1 MFYSNEDQELFN
13 KIMKQICKNAKK
25 NFEENNKMKIL
36 SKKHPQTDTIKMI
49 VLCALLML
57 FVSFKTTKNDDPIYL
72 DPSKSVEARVA
83 DLMSRMTLE
92 DKVYQMNQFV
102 GLEHMKK
109 GNPDD
114 DKENNDAQGFYKTLS
129 VNDVSKMCEEG
140 KIGSFL
146 HVLTAKEANYL
157 QELALKAPLKIPVLI
172 GIDAIHGNAL
182 VSGTTVYPSPIGLA
196 STWNDDFLYTIG
208 KQTAKEMRATGSHWT
223 FTPNIDVLRD
233 PRWGRVGE
241 TLGEDPFMVGNMG
254 ASMIRGFQQDD
265 FTGTEKV
272 IACAKHM
279 IGGGESINGLN
290 AAPADI
296 SVRTLREVHLPPYKK
311 AIDAG
316 VYSIMAAHNEI
327 NGVPSHMSKWLMT
340 DVLRNEWN
348 FQGFYVS
355 DWLDIERINTL
366 HHTAKDMKE
375 ASFLSVDAGM
385 DMHMHGPK
393 FTDAIIASVKEGK
406 LSINRVND
414 ACRKILTAKFKLGLF
429 ENRFVDLEKKKE
441 LLFTEEHKATALE
454 SARKGIVLLK
464 NNGILPLQ
472 KTTSK
477 KKIFVTGPNA
487 NNQSIL
493 GDWHAVQPDENVTT
507 IYEGIKTLGE
517 TKGYAVNFFNSGE
530 NIRNIKSSK
539 IKEASEKAKNADYAI
554 VVVGDN
560 SMRYKWKDK
569 TAGENMARASLNL
582 FGKQLDLV
590 KAIKE
595 TGTPV
600 IIVLVNGKPI
610 SEPWLEENI
619 PAILE
624 SWEPGNLGGQAVAEI
639 LFGDI
644 NPSGKLPLTVARSVG
659 QLRMVYNHKPSAY
672 FHKYADEKNT
682 PLYPFGYGLSYT
694 KFKYSN
700 PKLLNT
706 SFDDDSNIKV
716 EVAVTNI
723 GEMDGDEVVQLYIRD
738 NVSSATRPVKELK
751 GYKRINLK
759 VGETKNVV
767 FEITP
772 ESLAFYDIDMNYV
785 VEPGTFKIMTGSSS
799 HFKSLKTVELTIENK
814 INLYN

>member
-1 MFYSNEDQELFN
+1 MFKRAIRNGVLLCLVLSVCGSNAQN
-13 KIMKQICKNAKK
+13 VAKN
-25 NFEENNKMKIL
+25 NSNLNSL
-36 SKKHPQTDTIKMI
+36 
-49 VLCALLML
+49 
-57 FVSFKTTKNDDPIYL
+57 YL
-72 DPSKSVEARVA
+72 DPSHPIEERVE
-83 DLMSRMTLE
+83 DLMKRMTLE

-102 GLEHMKK
+102 GLDHMKS

-129 VNDVSKMCEEG
+129 VNDVTKMCEEG

-146 HVLTAKEANYL
+146 HVLTAEEANYL
-157 QELALKAPLKIPVLI
+157 QELALKSPLKIPVLI

-196 STWNDDFLYTIG
+196 STWNDELLYSVG

-223 FTPNIDVLRD
+223 FTPNIDILRD

-254 ASMIRGFQQDD
+254 AAMVRGFQQGD
-265 FTGTEKV
+265 FTGTQKV
-272 IACAKHM
+272 IACAKHL
-279 IGGGESINGLN
+279 IGGGESVNGLN

-316 VYSIMAAHNEI
+316 LYSIMAAHNEI

-340 DVLRNEWN
+340 DILRDEWN
-348 FQGFYVS
+348 FEGFYVS
-355 DWLDIERINTL
+355 DWLDIERIDKL
-366 HHTAKDMKE
+366 HHVAKDMKE
-375 ASFLSVDAGM
+375 ASYLSVNAGM

-406 LSINRVND
+406 LSINRINE

-429 ENRFVDLEKKKE
+429 ENRFVNLDKKGA
-441 LLFTEEHKATALE
+441 LLFTDEHKSTALE
-454 SARKGIVLLK
+454 SARKGIILLK
-464 NNGILPLQ
+464 NNGLLPLPE
-472 KTTSK
+472 TISK

-493 GDWHAVQPDENVTT
+493 GDWHAAQPDENVTT

-517 TKGYAVNFFNSGE
+517 TKGYVVDFFNSGE
-530 NIRNIKSSK
+530 NIRNIQSSK
-539 IKEASEKAKNADYAI
+539 IKEAAKKAKNANYAI

-569 TAGENMARASLNL
+569 TAGENMGRSNLDL

-590 KAIKE
+590 KAIKK

-610 SEPWLEENI
+610 SEPWLQKNV

-624 SWEPGNLGGQAVAEI
+624 AWEPGNLGGQAVAEV
-639 LFGDI
+639 LFGEV

-659 QLRMVYNHKPSAY
+659 QLRMIYNHKPSAY

-682 PLYPFGYGLSYT
+682 PLYPFGFGLSYT
-694 KFKYSN
+694 EYSYGA
-700 PKLLNT
+700 PTLSETTLNKNST
-706 SFDDDSNIKV
+706 V
-716 EVAVTNI
+716 TVAVQITNTGDVD
-723 GEMDGDEVVQLYIRD
+723 GEEIAQLYIRD
-738 NVSSATRPVKELK
+738 NVSSVTRAVKELK
-751 GYKRINLK
+751 GYKRVALK
-759 VGETKNVV
+759 AGETKTVS
-767 FEITP
+767 FSIDA
-772 ESLAFYDIDMNYV
+772 ESLAFYDINMDYC
-785 VEPGTFKIMTGSSS
+785 VEPGTFSIMTGSSS
-799 HFKSLKTVELTIENK
+799 NTKDLTTTTLTVTNRIKL
-814 INLYN
+814 

>member
-1 MFYSNEDQELFN
+1 
-13 KIMKQICKNAKK
+13 
-25 NFEENNKMKIL
+25 MKII
-36 SKKHPQTDTIKMI
+36 SKKHPQTNTIKMI
-49 VLCALLML
+49 VLGAVLML
-57 FVSFKTTKNDDPIYL
+57 FVSFKTAKDDDPIYL
-72 DPSKSVEARVA
+72 DPSKSIEVRVA

-109 GNPDD
+109 GNPED

-129 VNDVSKMCEEG
+129 INDVTKMCEEG

-157 QELALKAPLKIPVLI
+157 QELALKSPLKIPVLI

-196 STWNDDFLYTIG
+196 STWNDDFLYSIG

-241 TLGEDPFMVGNMG
+241 TFGEDPFMVGNMG
-254 ASMIRGFQQDD
+254 AAMIRGFQQDD
-265 FTGTEKV
+265 FTGTQKV

-296 SVRTLREVHLPPYKK
+296 SVRTLKEVHLPPYKK
-311 AIDAG
+311 AINAG

-340 DVLRNEWN
+340 DLLRNQWN
-348 FQGFYVS
+348 FKGFYVS
-355 DWLDIERINTL
+355 DWLDIERIYTL

-375 ASFLSVDAGM
+375 ASFLSVNAGM

-414 ACRKILTAKFKLGLF
+414 ACGKILTAKFRLGLF

-472 KTTSK
+472 KTASK

-517 TKGYAVNFFNSGE
+517 AKGYAVNFFNSGE
-530 NIRNIKSSK
+530 NIRNIQVAK
-539 IKEASEKAKNADYAI
+539 IKEAAKKARNADYAI

-560 SMRYKWKDK
+560 SMRYKWKNK
-569 TAGENMARASLNL
+569 TAGENMARAGLNL

-590 KAIKE
+590 KAIRE

-610 SEPWLEENI
+610 SEPWLQDNI
-619 PAILE
+619 PAIVE
-624 SWEPGNLGGQAVAEI
+624 AWEPGNLGGQAVAEV
-639 LFGDI
+639 LFGEV
-644 NPSGKLPLTVARSVG
+644 NPSGKLPLTIARSVG
-659 QLRMVYNHKPSAY
+659 QLRMIYNHKPSAY
-672 FHKYADEKNT
+672 FHKYADESKT
-682 PLYPFGYGLSYT
+682 PLYPFGFGLSYT
-694 KFKYSN
+694 NYTYGKPTLSN
-700 PKLLNT
+700 GSLSGNEKIT
-706 SFDDDSNIKV
+706 VSV
-716 EVAVTNI
+716 EVSNT
-723 GEMDGDEVVQLYIRD
+723 GEFDGEEIVQLYIRD

-751 GYKRINLK
+751 EYQRVVLNT
-759 VGETKNVV
+759 GETKTVE
-767 FEITP
+767 FTLDAG
-772 ESLAFYDIDMNYV
+772 SLAFYDINMEYC
-785 VEPGTFKIMTGSSS
+785 VEPGEFTIMTGSSS
-799 HFKSLKTVELTIENK
+799 ARKDLKITTLTVNDKIEL
-814 INLYN
+814 

>member
-1 MFYSNEDQELFN
+1 MTN
-13 KIMKQICKNAKK
+13 KIIQILTVITCFLFLFSACNKIKN
-25 NFEENNKMKIL
+25 NN
-36 SKKHPQTDTIKMI
+36 I
-49 VLCALLML
+49 V
-57 FVSFKTTKNDDPIYL
+57 YL
-72 DPSKSVEARVA
+72 DPAATTENRVN
-83 DLMSRMTLE
+83 DLMQRMTLE

-102 GLEHMKK
+102 GLDHMRK
-109 GNPDD
+109 GNPND
-114 DKENNDAQGFYKTLS
+114 DKANNDAQGFYKDLS
-129 VNDVSKMCEEG
+129 INDVTNLTIEG

-146 HVLTAKEANYL
+146 HVLSAKEANYL
-157 QELALKAPLKIPVLI
+157 QELALKSPLKIPVLI

-196 STWNDDFLYTIG
+196 STWDDTFLYSIG

-223 FTPNIDVLRD
+223 FTPNIDILRD

-254 ASMIRGFQQDD
+254 AAMINGFQQDD
-265 FTGTEKV
+265 FTGTQKV
-272 IACAKHM
+272 IACVKHL

-296 SVRTLREVHLPPYKK
+296 SLRTLREVHLPPYKK

-316 VYSIMAAHNEI
+316 VYSIMAAHNEL
-327 NGVPSHMSKWLMT
+327 NGVPCHMNKWLMT
-340 DVLRNEWN
+340 DVLRNEFGFN
-348 FQGFYVS
+348 GFYVS

-375 ASFLSVDAGM
+375 ASYLSVDAGM

-393 FTDAIIASVKEGK
+393 FTDAIIASVKEGS
-406 LSINRVND
+406 LSISRVND

-429 ENRFVDLEKKKE
+429 ENRFVDLEKKEE

-477 KKIFVTGPNA
+477 KNIFITGPNA

-507 IYEGIKTLGE
+507 IYEGIKALGE
-517 TKGYAVNFFNSGE
+517 TKGYSVNYFNSGE
-530 NIRNIKSSK
+530 NIRKIQDSK
-539 IKEASEKAKNADYAI
+539 IKEAAKRAKNADFAI

-569 TAGENMARASLNL
+569 TAGENMARASLDL

-590 KAIKE
+590 QAIEK

-610 SEPWLEENI
+610 SEPWLQKNI
-619 PAILE
+619 PAIIE
-624 SWEPGNLGGQAVAEI
+624 SWEPGNLGGQAVAEV
-639 LFGDI
+639 LFGDV

-659 QLRMVYNHKPSAY
+659 QLRMIYNHKPSAY
-672 FHKYADEKNT
+672 FHKYADEKKT
-682 PLYPFGYGLSYT
+682 PLYPFGFGLSYT
-694 KFKYSN
+694 NYTYGKPTLS
-700 PKLLNT
+700 NT
-706 SFDDDSNIKV
+706 SLNKENTITVTV
-716 EVAVTNI
+716 EITNSGMVD
-723 GEMDGDEVVQLYIRD
+723 GEEIAQLYIRD
-738 NVSSATRPVKELK
+738 NVSSVTRPVKELK
-751 GYKRINLK
+751 GYQRVALK
-759 VGETKNVV
+759 AGETKKVN
-767 FEITP
+767 FSLNA
-772 ESLAFYDIDMNYV
+772 ESLAFYDINMNYC
-785 VEPGTFKIMTGSSS
+785 VEPGIFTIMTGSSS
-799 HFKSLKTVELTIENK
+799 NSQDLKKTILTIDNRIE
-814 INLYN
+814 L

>member
-1 MFYSNEDQELFN
+1 MR
-13 KIMKQICKNAKK
+13 
-25 NFEENNKMKIL
+25 IL
-36 SKKHPQTDTIKMI
+36 REKHPQTNTVKII
-49 VLCALLML
+49 VLSALLML
-57 FVSFKTTKNDDPIYL
+57 LVSFKTTKDDDLIYL
-72 DPSKSVEARVA
+72 DPSKSVVARVA

-102 GLEHMKK
+102 GLEHMKR
-109 GNPDD
+109 GNPND

-129 VNDVSKMCEEG
+129 INGVSKMCEEG

-157 QELALKAPLKIPVLI
+157 QELALKSPLKIPILI

-196 STWNDDFLYTIG
+196 STWDDDFLYSVG

-241 TLGEDPFMVGNMG
+241 TFGEDPFMVGNMG
-254 ASMIRGFQQDD
+254 AAMIKGFQQGD
-265 FTGTEKV
+265 FTGTQKV
-272 IACAKHM
+272 IACAKHLL
-279 IGGGESINGLN
+279 GGGESINGLN

-296 SVRTLREVHLPPYKK
+296 SLRTLREVHLPPYKK

-316 VYSIMAAHNEI
+316 VYSIMAAHNEL
-327 NGVPSHMSKWLMT
+327 NGVPCHMNKWLMT
-340 DVLRNEWN
+340 DILRNEFN
-348 FQGFYVS
+348 FKGFYVS

-414 ACRKILTAKFKLGLF
+414 ACRKILKAKFKLGLF

-517 TKGYAVNFFNSGE
+517 NKGYAVNFFNSGE
-530 NIRNIKSSK
+530 NIRNIQGAK
-539 IKEASEKAKNADYAI
+539 IKEAAKKASNADYAI

-590 KAIKE
+590 KAIRE

-600 IIVLVNGKPI
+600 IVVLVNGKPI
-610 SEPWLEENI
+610 SEPWLQDNI
-619 PAILE
+619 PAIVE
-624 SWEPGNLGGQAVAEI
+624 AWEPGNLGGQAVAEV
-639 LFGDI
+639 LFGAV

-659 QLRMVYNHKPSAY
+659 QLRMIYNHKPSAY
-672 FHKYADEKNT
+672 FHKYADESKT
-682 PLYPFGYGLSYT
+682 PLYPFGFGLSYT
-694 KFKYSN
+694 KYTYGEPTLS
-700 PKLLNT
+700 NT
-706 SFDDDSNIKV
+706 SLSGNEKITVSV
-716 EVAVTNI
+716 EVSNT
-723 GEMDGDEVVQLYIRD
+723 GEFDGEEIAQLYIRD

-751 GYKRINLK
+751 GYQRVVLNT
-759 VGETKNVV
+759 GETKTVK
-767 FEITP
+767 FTLDA
-772 ESLAFYDIDMNYV
+772 ESLAFYDINMDYC
-785 VEPGTFKIMTGSSS
+785 VEPGEFTIMIGSSS
-799 HFKSLKTVELTIENK
+799 AKKDLKITTLTVNDKIEL
-814 INLYN
+814 

>member
-1 MFYSNEDQELFN
+1 MTN
-13 KIMKQICKNAKK
+13 KIIQILTVITCFLFLFSACNKIKN
-25 NFEENNKMKIL
+25 NN
-36 SKKHPQTDTIKMI
+36 I
-49 VLCALLML
+49 V
-57 FVSFKTTKNDDPIYL
+57 YL
-72 DPSKSVEARVA
+72 DPAATTENRVN
-83 DLMSRMTLE
+83 DLMQRMTLE

-102 GLEHMKK
+102 GLDHMRK
-109 GNPDD
+109 GNPND
-114 DKENNDAQGFYKTLS
+114 DKANNDAQGFYKDLS
-129 VNDVSKMCEEG
+129 INDVTNLTIEG

-146 HVLTAKEANYL
+146 HVLSAKEANYL
-157 QELALKAPLKIPVLI
+157 QELALKSPLKIPVLI

-196 STWNDDFLYTIG
+196 STWDDTFLYSIG

-223 FTPNIDVLRD
+223 FTPNIDILRD

-254 ASMIRGFQQDD
+254 AAMINGFQQDD
-265 FTGTEKV
+265 FTGTQKV
-272 IACAKHM
+272 IACVKHL

-296 SVRTLREVHLPPYKK
+296 SLRTLREVHLPPYKK

-316 VYSIMAAHNEI
+316 VYSIMAAHNEL
-327 NGVPSHMSKWLMT
+327 NGVPCHMNKWLMT
-340 DVLRNEWN
+340 DVLRNEFGFN
-348 FQGFYVS
+348 GFYVS

-375 ASFLSVDAGM
+375 ASYLSVDAGM

-393 FTDAIIASVKEGK
+393 FTDAIIASVKEGS
-406 LSINRVND
+406 LSISRVND

-429 ENRFVDLEKKKE
+429 ENRFVDLEKKEE

-477 KKIFVTGPNA
+477 KNIFITGPNA

-517 TKGYAVNFFNSGE
+517 TKGYSVNYFNSGE
-530 NIRNIKSSK
+530 NIRKIQDSK
-539 IKEASEKAKNADYAI
+539 IKEAAKRAKNADFAI

-569 TAGENMARASLNL
+569 TAGENMARASLDL

-590 KAIKE
+590 QAIEK

-610 SEPWLEENI
+610 SEPWLQKNI
-619 PAILE
+619 PAIIE
-624 SWEPGNLGGQAVAEI
+624 SWEPGNLGGQAVAEV
-639 LFGDI
+639 LFGDV

-659 QLRMVYNHKPSAY
+659 QLRMIYNHKPSAY
-672 FHKYADEKNT
+672 FHKYADEKKT
-682 PLYPFGYGLSYT
+682 PLYPFGFGLSYT
-694 KFKYSN
+694 NYTYGKPTLS
-700 PKLLNT
+700 NT
-706 SFDDDSNIKV
+706 SLNKENTITVTV
-716 EVAVTNI
+716 EITNSGMVD
-723 GEMDGDEVVQLYIRD
+723 GEEIAQLYIRD
-738 NVSSATRPVKELK
+738 NVSSVTRPVKELK
-751 GYKRINLK
+751 GYQRVALK
-759 VGETKNVV
+759 AGETKKVN
-767 FEITP
+767 FSLNA
-772 ESLAFYDIDMNYV
+772 ESLAFYDINMNYC
-785 VEPGTFKIMTGSSS
+785 VEPGIFTIMTGSSS
-799 HFKSLKTVELTIENK
+799 NSQDLKKTILTIDNRIE
-814 INLYN
+814 L

>member
-1 MFYSNEDQELFN
+1 MFKRAIRNGVLLCLVLSVCGSNAQN
-13 KIMKQICKNAKK
+13 VAKN
-25 NFEENNKMKIL
+25 NSNLNSLYLNPSHPIEER
-36 SKKHPQTDTIKMI
+36 
-49 VLCALLML
+49 
-57 FVSFKTTKNDDPIYL
+57 
-72 DPSKSVEARVA
+72 VE
-83 DLMSRMTLE
+83 DLMKRMTLE

-102 GLEHMKK
+102 GLDHMKS

-129 VNDVSKMCEEG
+129 VNDVTKMCEEG

-146 HVLTAKEANYL
+146 HVLTAEEANYL
-157 QELALKAPLKIPVLI
+157 QELALKSPLKIPVLI

-196 STWNDDFLYTIG
+196 STWNDELLYSVG

-223 FTPNIDVLRD
+223 FTPNIDILRD

-254 ASMIRGFQQDD
+254 AAMVRGFQQGD
-265 FTGTEKV
+265 FTGTQKV
-272 IACAKHM
+272 IACAKHL
-279 IGGGESINGLN
+279 IGGGESVNGLN

-316 VYSIMAAHNEI
+316 LYSIMAAHNEI

-340 DVLRNEWN
+340 DILRDEWN
-348 FQGFYVS
+348 FEGFYVS
-355 DWLDIERINTL
+355 DWLDIERIDKL
-366 HHTAKDMKE
+366 HHVAKDMKE
-375 ASFLSVDAGM
+375 ASYLSVNAGM

-406 LSINRVND
+406 LSINRINE

-429 ENRFVDLEKKKE
+429 ENRFVNLDKKGA
-441 LLFTEEHKATALE
+441 LLFTDEHKSTALE
-454 SARKGIVLLK
+454 SARKGIILLK
-464 NNGILPLQ
+464 NNGLLPLPE
-472 KTTSK
+472 TISK

-493 GDWHAVQPDENVTT
+493 GDWHAAQPDENVTT

-517 TKGYAVNFFNSGE
+517 TKGYVVDFFNSGE
-530 NIRNIKSSK
+530 NIRNIQSSK
-539 IKEASEKAKNADYAI
+539 IKEAAKKAKNANYAI

-569 TAGENMARASLNL
+569 TAGENMGRSNLDL

-590 KAIKE
+590 KAIKK

-610 SEPWLEENI
+610 SEPWLQKNV

-624 SWEPGNLGGQAVAEI
+624 AWEPGNLGGQAVAEV
-639 LFGDI
+639 LFGEV

-659 QLRMVYNHKPSAY
+659 QLRMIYNHKPSAY

-682 PLYPFGYGLSYT
+682 PLYPFGFGLSYT
-694 KFKYSN
+694 EYSYGT
-700 PKLLNT
+700 PTLSETTLNKNST
-706 SFDDDSNIKV
+706 V
-716 EVAVTNI
+716 TVAVQITNTGDVD
-723 GEMDGDEVVQLYIRD
+723 GEEIAQLYIRD
-738 NVSSATRPVKELK
+738 NVSSVTRAVKELK
-751 GYKRINLK
+751 GYKRVALK
-759 VGETKNVV
+759 AGETKTVS
-767 FEITP
+767 FSIDA
-772 ESLAFYDIDMNYV
+772 ESLAFYDINMDYC
-785 VEPGTFKIMTGSSS
+785 VEPGTFSIMTGSSS
-799 HFKSLKTVELTIENK
+799 NTKDLTTTTLTVTNRIKL
-814 INLYN
+814 

>member
-1 MFYSNEDQELFN
+1 MFYLNEDQELFN
-13 KIMKQICKNAKK
+13 KIMKQICKNAKN

-49 VLCALLML
+49 VLCAVLML

-102 GLEHMKK
+102 GLEHMKQ

-140 KIGSFL
+140 RIGSFL
-146 HVLTAKEANYL
+146 HVMTAKEANYL
-157 QELALKAPLKIPVLI
+157 QELALKSPLKIPVLI

-182 VSGTTVYPSPIGLA
+182 VSGTTVYPSPIALA

-223 FTPNIDVLRD
+223 FTPNIDILRD

-241 TLGEDPFMVGNMG
+241 TFGEDPFMVGNMG
-254 ASMIRGFQQDD
+254 AAMINGFQQDD

-311 AIDAG
+311 AINAG

-406 LSINRVND
+406 LAESRVND
-414 ACRKILTAKFKLGLF
+414 ACKKILTAKFRLGLF
-429 ENRFVDLEKKKE
+429 ENRFVDLEKVNE
-441 LLFTEEHKATALE
+441 SLFTEEHKAAALE

-464 NNGILPLQ
+464 NNGLLPL
-472 KTTSK
+472 KETVSK
-477 KKIFVTGPNA
+477 KKILVTGPNA

-493 GDWHAVQPDENVTT
+493 GDWHAVQPDDNVTT
-507 IYEGIKTLGE
+507 IFEGIKVLGE

-539 IKEASEKAKNADYAI
+539 IKEAAEKAKNADYAI

-590 KAIKE
+590 KAIRE

-610 SEPWLEENI
+610 SEPWLQDNI

-624 SWEPGNLGGQAVAEI
+624 AWEPGNLGGQAVAEV
-639 LFGDI
+639 LFGEV

-659 QLRMVYNHKPSAY
+659 QLRMIYNHKPSAY
-672 FHKYADEKNT
+672 FHKYADEKKT
-682 PLYPFGYGLSYT
+682 PLYPFGFGLSYT
-694 KFKYSN
+694 KYTYGEPTLS
-700 PKLLNT
+700 NT
-706 SFDDDSNIKV
+706 SLSGNEKITVSV
-716 EVAVTNI
+716 EVSNT
-723 GEMDGDEVVQLYIRD
+723 GEFDGEEIAQLYIRD

-751 GYKRINLK
+751 GYQRVVLK
-759 VGETKNVV
+759 AGETKAVE
-767 FEITP
+767 FTLDA
-772 ESLAFYDIDMNYV
+772 ESLAFYDINMDYC
-785 VEPGTFKIMTGSSS
+785 VEPGDFTIMTGSSS
-799 HFKSLKTVELTIENK
+799 AKKDLKITTLTVNNK
-814 INLYN
+814 IEL

>member
-1 MFYSNEDQELFN
+1 MTN
-13 KIMKQICKNAKK
+13 KIIQILTVITCFLFLFSACNKLKNT
-25 NFEENNKMKIL
+25 N
-36 SKKHPQTDTIKMI
+36 I
-49 VLCALLML
+49 V
-57 FVSFKTTKNDDPIYL
+57 YL
-72 DPSKSVEARVA
+72 DPAATTENRVN
-83 DLMSRMTLE
+83 DLMQRMTLE

-102 GLEHMKK
+102 GLDHMRK
-109 GNPDD
+109 GNPND
-114 DKENNDAQGFYKTLS
+114 DKANNDAQGFYKDLS
-129 VNDVSKMCEEG
+129 INDVTNLTIEG

-146 HVLTAKEANYL
+146 HVLSAKEANYL
-157 QELALKAPLKIPVLI
+157 QELALKSPLKIPVLI

-196 STWNDDFLYTIG
+196 STWDDTFLYSIG

-223 FTPNIDVLRD
+223 FTPNIDILRD

-254 ASMIRGFQQDD
+254 AAMINGFQQDD
-265 FTGTEKV
+265 FTGTQKV
-272 IACAKHM
+272 IACVKHL

-296 SVRTLREVHLPPYKK
+296 SLRTLREVHLPPYKK

-316 VYSIMAAHNEI
+316 VYSIMAAHNEL
-327 NGVPSHMSKWLMT
+327 NGVPCHMNKWLMT
-340 DVLRNEWN
+340 DVLRNEFGFN
-348 FQGFYVS
+348 GFYVS

-375 ASFLSVDAGM
+375 ASYLSVDAGM

-393 FTDAIIASVKEGK
+393 FTDAIIASVKEGS
-406 LSINRVND
+406 LSISRVND

-429 ENRFVDLEKKKE
+429 ENRFVDLEKKEE

-477 KKIFVTGPNA
+477 KNIFITGPNA

-517 TKGYAVNFFNSGE
+517 TKGYSVNYFNSGE
-530 NIRNIKSSK
+530 NIRKIQDSK
-539 IKEASEKAKNADYAI
+539 IKEATKRAKNADFAI

-569 TAGENMARASLNL
+569 TAGENMARASLDL

-590 KAIKE
+590 QAIEK

-610 SEPWLEENI
+610 SEPWLQKNI
-619 PAILE
+619 PAIIE
-624 SWEPGNLGGQAVAEI
+624 SWEPGNLGGQAVAEV
-639 LFGDI
+639 LFGDV

-659 QLRMVYNHKPSAY
+659 QLRMIYNHKPSAY
-672 FHKYADEKNT
+672 FHKYADEKKT
-682 PLYPFGYGLSYT
+682 PLYPFGFGLSYT
-694 KFKYSN
+694 NYTYGKPILS
-700 PKLLNT
+700 NT
-706 SFDDDSNIKV
+706 SLNKENTITVTV
-716 EVAVTNI
+716 EITNSGMVD
-723 GEMDGDEVVQLYIRD
+723 GEEIAQLYIRD
-738 NVSSATRPVKELK
+738 NVSSVTRPVKELK
-751 GYKRINLK
+751 GYQRVALK
-759 VGETKNVV
+759 AGETKKVN
-767 FEITP
+767 FSLNA
-772 ESLAFYDIDMNYV
+772 ESLAFYDINMNYC
-785 VEPGTFKIMTGSSS
+785 VEPGIFTIMTGSSS
-799 HFKSLKTVELTIENK
+799 NSKDLKKTILTIDNRIE
-814 INLYN
+814 L

>member
-1 MFYSNEDQELFN
+1 MFKRVITKGALFS
-13 KIMKQICKNAKK
+13 
-25 NFEENNKMKIL
+25 F
-36 SKKHPQTDTIKMI
+36 I
-49 VLCALLML
+49 VTMCSSYAQNSANLNSDSTPL
-57 FVSFKTTKNDDPIYL
+57 YL
-72 DPSKSVEARVA
+72 DPLQPTEKRIA
-83 DLMSRMTLE
+83 DLMGRMTLE

-102 GLEHMKK
+102 GLDHMKK
-109 GNPDD
+109 GNPND

-129 VNDVSKMCEEG
+129 VNDVSAMCEEG

-157 QELALKAPLKIPVLI
+157 QELALKSSLKIPVLI

-182 VSGTTVYPSPIGLA
+182 VPGTTVYPSPIGLA
-196 STWNDDFLYTIG
+196 STWNDDFLYSIG

-223 FTPNIDVLRD
+223 FTPNIDILRD

-254 ASMIRGFQQDD
+254 AAMINGFQQGD
-265 FTGTEKV
+265 FTGTQKV
-272 IACAKHM
+272 IACVKHL

-327 NGVPSHMSKWLMT
+327 NGIPSHMSKWLMT
-340 DVLRNEWN
+340 DLLRNEWD
-348 FQGFYVS
+348 FKGFYVS

-366 HHTAKDMKE
+366 HNTAKDMKE
-375 ASFLSVDAGM
+375 ASYLSVDAGM
-385 DMHMHGPK
+385 DMHMHGPF
-393 FTDAIIASVKEGK
+393 FTDAIIESVKEGK

-414 ACRKILTAKFKLGLF
+414 ACHKILTAKFKLGLF
-429 ENRFVDLEKKKE
+429 ENRFVDLEKKEE

-454 SARKGIVLLK
+454 SARKGIILLK

-493 GDWHAVQPDENVTT
+493 GDWHAAQPDENVIT

-517 TKGYAVNFFNSGE
+517 TKGYAVNFFDSGE
-530 NIRNIKSSK
+530 NIRKIQSSK
-539 IKEASEKAKNADYAI
+539 IQEAAEKAKNADYAV

-569 TAGENMARASLNL
+569 TAGENMGRANLDL
-582 FGKQLDLV
+582 FGKQLELV
-590 KAIKE
+590 QAIEK

-610 SEPWLEENI
+610 SEPWLQKNI
-619 PAILE
+619 PAIVE

-639 LFGDI
+639 LFGDV

-682 PLYPFGYGLSYT
+682 PLYPFGFGLSYT
-694 KFKYSN
+694 KYSYN
-700 PKLLNT
+700 SPKLSSKT
-706 SFDDDSNIKV
+706 FKQDEAVTVTV
-716 EVAVTNI
+716 EVTNTGKI
-723 GEMDGDEVVQLYIRD
+723 DGEEIVQMYIRD
-738 NVSSATRPVKELK
+738 KVSSATRPVKELK
-751 GYKRINLK
+751 GYQRVALK
-759 VGETKNVV
+759 AGETKTVS
-767 FEITP
+767 FTIDA
-772 ESLAFYDIDMNYV
+772 ESLAFYDINMAYC
-785 VEPGTFKIMTGSSS
+785 VEPGEFIIMTGSSS
-799 HFKSLKTVELTIENK
+799 NDKDLKLTTLEVNNRIEL
-814 INLYN
+814 

>member
-1 MFYSNEDQELFN
+1 MFKKVILFN
-13 KIMKQICKNAKK
+13 
-25 NFEENNKMKIL
+25 F
-36 SKKHPQTDTIKMI
+36 I
-49 VLCALLML
+49 VTMFSSYAQNSSELRSDFSPL
-57 FVSFKTTKNDDPIYL
+57 YL
-72 DPSKSVEARVA
+72 DPLQPTEKRID
-83 DLMSRMTLE
+83 DLMKRMTLE

-102 GLEHMKK
+102 GLDHMKK

-157 QELALKAPLKIPVLI
+157 QELALKSPLKIPVLI

-196 STWNDDFLYTIG
+196 STWDDDFLYSIG

-223 FTPNIDVLRD
+223 FTPNIDILRD

-254 ASMIRGFQQDD
+254 AAMIHGFQQGD
-265 FTGTEKV
+265 FTGTQKV
-272 IACAKHM
+272 IACAKHL

-316 VYSIMAAHNEI
+316 LYSIMAAHNEI

-340 DVLRNEWN
+340 DILRNEWN
-348 FQGFYVS
+348 FKGFYVS
-355 DWLDIERINTL
+355 DWLDIERIDKL
-366 HHTAKDMKE
+366 HHVAQDMKE

-385 DMHMHGPK
+385 DMHMHGPE

-429 ENRFVDLEKKKE
+429 ENRFVDLEKKGA

-454 SARKGIVLLK
+454 SARKGIILLK
-464 NNGILPLQ
+464 NNGILPLPE
-472 KTTSK
+472 TTSK

-493 GDWHAVQPDENVTT
+493 GDWHAVQPDENVIT
-507 IYEGIKTLGE
+507 IYEGIKALGE
-517 TKGYAVNFFNSGE
+517 TKGYAVNFFDSGE
-530 NIRNIKSSK
+530 NIRKIQSSK
-539 IKEASEKAKNADYAI
+539 IQEAAEKAKNADYAI

-569 TAGENMARASLNL
+569 TAGENMGRAHLDL
-582 FGKQLDLV
+582 FGKQLELV
-590 KAIKE
+590 QAIKK

-610 SEPWLEENI
+610 SEPWLEKNI

-639 LFGDI
+639 LFGDV

-659 QLRMVYNHKPSAY
+659 QLRMIYNHKPSAY
-672 FHKYADEKNT
+672 FHKYADEKKT
-682 PLYPFGYGLSYT
+682 PLYPFGFGLSYT
-694 KFKYSN
+694 KYSYNAPKMSSKTFKQN
-700 PKLLNT
+700 QAIT
-706 SFDDDSNIKV
+706 VTV
-716 EVAVTNI
+716 EVTNS
-723 GEMDGDEVVQLYIRD
+723 GEIDGEEIVQLYIRD
-738 NVSSATRPVKELK
+738 KVSSATRPVKELK
-751 GYKRINLK
+751 GYQRVALK
-759 VGETKNVV
+759 AGETKTVS
-767 FEITP
+767 FTIDA
-772 ESLAFYDIDMNYV
+772 ESLAFYDINMAYC
-785 VEPGTFKIMTGSSS
+785 VEPGEFMIMTGASSNDKDL
-799 HFKSLKTVELTIENK
+799 KSTTLEVNNRIEL
-814 INLYN
+814 

>member
-1 MFYSNEDQELFN
+1 MFKKVILFN
-13 KIMKQICKNAKK
+13 
-25 NFEENNKMKIL
+25 F
-36 SKKHPQTDTIKMI
+36 I
-49 VLCALLML
+49 VTMFSSYAQNSSELRSDFSPL
-57 FVSFKTTKNDDPIYL
+57 YL
-72 DPSKSVEARVA
+72 DPLQPTEKRID
-83 DLMSRMTLE
+83 DLMKRMTLE

-102 GLEHMKK
+102 GLDHMKQ

-157 QELALKAPLKIPVLI
+157 QELALKSPLKIPVLI

-196 STWNDDFLYTIG
+196 STWDDDFLYSIG

-223 FTPNIDVLRD
+223 FTPNIDILRD

-254 ASMIRGFQQDD
+254 AAMIHGFQQGD
-265 FTGTEKV
+265 FTGTQKV
-272 IACAKHM
+272 IACAKHL

-296 SVRTLREVHLPPYKK
+296 SMRTLREVHLPPYKK

-316 VYSIMAAHNEI
+316 LYSIMAAHNEI

-340 DVLRNEWN
+340 NVLRNEWN
-348 FQGFYVS
+348 FKGFYVS
-355 DWLDIERINTL
+355 DWLDIERIDKL
-366 HHTAKDMKE
+366 HHVAQDMKE

-385 DMHMHGPK
+385 DMHMHGPE

-429 ENRFVDLEKKKE
+429 ENRFVDLEKKGE

-454 SARKGIVLLK
+454 SARKGIILLK
-464 NNGILPLQ
+464 NNGILPLPE
-472 KTTSK
+472 TTSK

-493 GDWHAVQPDENVTT
+493 GDWHAVQPDENVIT
-507 IYEGIKTLGE
+507 IYEGIKALGE
-517 TKGYAVNFFNSGE
+517 TKGYAVNFFDSGE
-530 NIRNIKSSK
+530 NIRKIQSSK
-539 IKEASEKAKNADYAI
+539 IQEAAEKAKNADYAI

-569 TAGENMARASLNL
+569 TAGENMGRAHLDL
-582 FGKQLDLV
+582 FGKQLELV
-590 KAIKE
+590 QAIKK

-610 SEPWLEENI
+610 SEPWLEKNI

-639 LFGDI
+639 LFGDV

-659 QLRMVYNHKPSAY
+659 QLRMIYNHKPSAY
-672 FHKYADEKNT
+672 FHKYADEKKT
-682 PLYPFGYGLSYT
+682 PLYPFGFGLSYT
-694 KFKYSN
+694 KYSYNAPKMSSKTFKQN
-700 PKLLNT
+700 QAVT
-706 SFDDDSNIKV
+706 VTV
-716 EVAVTNI
+716 EVTNS
-723 GEMDGDEVVQLYIRD
+723 GEIDGEEIVQLYIRD
-738 NVSSATRPVKELK
+738 KVSSATRPVKELK
-751 GYKRINLK
+751 GYQRVALK
-759 VGETKNVV
+759 AGETKTVS
-767 FEITP
+767 FTIDA
-772 ESLAFYDIDMNYV
+772 ESLAFYDINMAYC
-785 VEPGTFKIMTGSSS
+785 VEPGEFMIMTGASSNDKDL
-799 HFKSLKTVELTIENK
+799 KSTTLEVNNRIEL
-814 INLYN
+814 

>member
-1 MFYSNEDQELFN
+1 MR
-13 KIMKQICKNAKK
+13 
-25 NFEENNKMKIL
+25 IL
-36 SKKHPQTDTIKMI
+36 SKKHPLITMIKTII
-49 VLCALLML
+49 LSAIIML
-57 FVSFKTTKNDDPIYL
+57 FISFKTNNDNPIYL
-72 DPSKSVEARVA
+72 DSFHSIEARVT

-146 HVLTAKEANYL
+146 HVLTAEEANYL
-157 QELALKAPLKIPVLI
+157 QELALKSPLKIPVLI

-196 STWNDDFLYTIG
+196 STWNDDFLYSVG
-208 KQTAKEMRATGSHWT
+208 KQTAKEMRASGSHWA
-223 FTPNIDVLRD
+223 FTPNIDILRD

-241 TLGEDPFMVGNMG
+241 TFGEDPFMVGNMG

-296 SVRTLREVHLPPYKK
+296 SVRTLREVHFPPYKK

-429 ENRFVDLEKKKE
+429 ENRFVNLEKKKE

-507 IYEGIKTLGE
+507 VYEGIKTLGE

-530 NIRNIKSSK
+530 NIRNIKVSK

-560 SMRYKWKDK
+560 SMRYKWQDK

-590 KAIKE
+590 KAIKK

-659 QLRMVYNHKPSAY
+659 QLRMIYNHKPSAY
-672 FHKYADEKNT
+672 FHKYADEKKT
-682 PLYPFGYGLSYT
+682 PLYPFGFGLSYT
-694 KFKYSN
+694 KYTYGDPVLSN
-700 PKLLNT
+700 ASLSGKEKIT
-706 SFDDDSNIKV
+706 VFV
-716 EVAVTNI
+716 EVSNT
-723 GEMDGDEVVQLYIRD
+723 GELDGEEIAQLYIRD

-751 GYKRINLK
+751 GYQRVVLK
-759 VGETKNVV
+759 AGETKKVE
-767 FEITP
+767 FTLDA
-772 ESLAFYDIDMNYV
+772 ESLAFYDINMDYC
-785 VEPGTFKIMTGSSS
+785 VEPGNFTIMTGSSS
-799 HFKSLKTVELTIENK
+799 AKKDLKITTLTVNNK
-814 INLYN
+814 IEL

>member
-1 MFYSNEDQELFN
+1 MF
-13 KIMKQICKNAKK
+13 KK
-25 NFEENNKMKIL
+25 VIRKVIL
-36 SKKHPQTDTIKMI
+36 LSLILTVCSFYAQNSSGLKSG
-49 VLCALLML
+49 
-57 FVSFKTTKNDDPIYL
+57 VSPLYL
-72 DPSKSVEARVA
+72 DPFQPTEKRID
-83 DLMSRMTLE
+83 DLMKRMTLE

-102 GLEHMKK
+102 GLDHMEK

-157 QELALKAPLKIPVLI
+157 QELALKSPLKIPVLI

-196 STWNDDFLYTIG
+196 STWDDDFLYSIG

-223 FTPNIDVLRD
+223 FTPNIDILRD

-254 ASMIRGFQQDD
+254 AAMIHGFQQGD
-265 FTGTEKV
+265 FTGTQKV
-272 IACAKHM
+272 IACAKHL

-316 VYSIMAAHNEI
+316 LYSIMAAHNEI

-340 DVLRNEWN
+340 DILRNEWN
-348 FQGFYVS
+348 FKGFYVS
-355 DWLDIERINTL
+355 DWLDIERIDKL
-366 HHTAKDMKE
+366 HHVAQDMKE

-385 DMHMHGPK
+385 DMHMHGPE

-429 ENRFVDLEKKKE
+429 ENRFVDLEKKGA

-454 SARKGIVLLK
+454 SARKGIILLK
-464 NNGILPLQ
+464 NNGILPLPE
-472 KTTSK
+472 TTSK

-493 GDWHAVQPDENVTT
+493 GDWHAVQPDENVIT
-507 IYEGIKTLGE
+507 IYEGIKALGE
-517 TKGYAVNFFNSGE
+517 TKGYAVNFFDSGE
-530 NIRNIKSSK
+530 NIRKIQSSK
-539 IKEASEKAKNADYAI
+539 IQEAAKKAKNADYAI

-569 TAGENMARASLNL
+569 TAGENMGRANLDL
-582 FGKQLDLV
+582 FGRQLQLV
-590 KAIKE
+590 QAIKK

-610 SEPWLEENI
+610 SEPWLEKNI
-619 PAILE
+619 PAIVE

-659 QLRMVYNHKPSAY
+659 QLRMIYNHKPSAY
-672 FHKYADEKNT
+672 FHKYADEKKT
-682 PLYPFGYGLSYT
+682 PLYPFGFGLSYT
-694 KFKYSN
+694 KYSYST
-700 PKLLNT
+700 PKLSSKTFKQNEVVT
-706 SFDDDSNIKV
+706 VTV
-716 EVAVTNI
+716 EVTNSGNI
-723 GEMDGDEVVQLYIRD
+723 DGEEIVQLYIRD
-738 NVSSATRPVKELK
+738 KVSSATRPVKELK
-751 GYKRINLK
+751 GYQRVTLRA
-759 VGETKNVV
+759 GETKTASFTIDV
-767 FEITP
+767 
-772 ESLAFYDIDMNYV
+772 ESLAFYDINMTYC
-785 VEPGTFKIMTGSSS
+785 VEPGEFMIMTGSSS
-799 HFKSLKTVELTIENK
+799 NDKDLKSTTLEVNNRIEL
-814 INLYN
+814 

>member
-1 MFYSNEDQELFN
+1 MR
-13 KIMKQICKNAKK
+13 
-25 NFEENNKMKIL
+25 IL
-36 SKKHPQTDTIKMI
+36 REKHPQTNTVKII
-49 VLCALLML
+49 VLSALLML
-57 FVSFKTTKNDDPIYL
+57 LVSFKTTKDDDLIYL
-72 DPSKSVEARVA
+72 DPSKSVVARVA

-102 GLEHMKK
+102 GLEHMKR
-109 GNPDD
+109 GNPND

-129 VNDVSKMCEEG
+129 INGVSKMCEEG

-157 QELALKAPLKIPVLI
+157 QELALKSPLKIPILI

-196 STWNDDFLYTIG
+196 STWDDDFLYSVG
-208 KQTAKEMRATGSHWT
+208 KQTAKEMRATGSHWA

-241 TLGEDPFMVGNMG
+241 TFGEDPFMVGNMG
-254 ASMIRGFQQDD
+254 AAMIQGFQQGD
-265 FTGTEKV
+265 FTGTQKV
-272 IACAKHM
+272 IACAKHLL
-279 IGGGESINGLN
+279 GGGESINGLN

-296 SVRTLREVHLPPYKK
+296 SLRTLREVHLPPYKK

-316 VYSIMAAHNEI
+316 VYSIMAAHNEL
-327 NGVPSHMSKWLMT
+327 NGVPCHMNKWLMT
-340 DVLRNEWN
+340 DVLRNELN
-348 FQGFYVS
+348 FKGFYVS

-414 ACRKILTAKFKLGLF
+414 ACRKILKAKFKLGLF

-530 NIRNIKSSK
+530 NIRNIQGSK
-539 IKEASEKAKNADYAI
+539 IKEAAKKARNADYAI

-582 FGKQLDLV
+582 FGRQLDLV
-590 KAIKE
+590 KAIKK

-610 SEPWLEENI
+610 SEPWLQNNI
-619 PAILE
+619 SAILE
-624 SWEPGNLGGQAVAEI
+624 AWEPGNLGGQAVAEV
-639 LFGDI
+639 LFGEV

-659 QLRMVYNHKPSAY
+659 QLRMIYNHKPSAY
-672 FHKYADEKNT
+672 FHKYAYEKKT

-694 KFKYSN
+694 NYKYSAPSLSN
-700 PKLLNT
+700 NTLNKKNEIT
-706 SFDDDSNIKV
+706 VTV
-716 EVAVTNI
+716 EITNI
-723 GEMDGDEVVQLYIRD
+723 GDVDGEEIAQLYIRD
-738 NVSSATRPVKELK
+738 NVSSATRAVKELK
-751 GYKRINLK
+751 GYKRVALK
-759 VGETKNVV
+759 AGETKKVTFSLNA
-767 FEITP
+767 
-772 ESLAFYDIDMNYV
+772 ESLAFYDINMVYCL
-785 VEPGTFKIMTGSSS
+785 EPGKFTIMTGSSS
-799 HFKSLKTVELTIENK
+799 NSKDLKKAILTINNRIE
-814 INLYN
+814 L